1 MAESASFK
9 EISEKIEEIK
19 QLYLKVITEPNNS
32 SLKHGFIKCPECG
45 EEILMVPTLRKMNEA
60 IENHV
65 QIHKE
70 QLKTT
75 PLIEHHTA
83 MHIRLDLAQQ
93 VLQLASSPQLL

>member
-1 MAESASFK
+1 M
-9 EISEKIEEIK
+9 I
-19 QLYLKVITEPNNS
+19 
-32 SLKHGFIKCPECG
+32 
-45 EEILMVPTLRKMNEA
+45 PTLRKMNEA

-70 QLKTT
+70 QLKAN

-93 VLQLASSPQLL
+93 VLQQASSPTLL